1 MFLIGANVFGQSYT
15 KAQIVNINNLKQ
27 AYEGDIYIDVLNK
40 DYYIGASDSTLSKIN
55 NKIDSTVFINDSS
68 LVFYWNFKE
77 TDTIDFNPII
87 DSSEWKFD
95 DENGVYLRRAIIENT
110 ATDDSVFFVK
120 HGRLIIADTVKNTL
134 TYQDPNAS
142 TQIFLANFNPTR
154 NVARQMS
161 IQNDNTA
168 GNRAYALYTTAT
180 DSSKLFV
187 GSHGSSRTLNRM
199 GLPVK
204 NSNELVA
211 IEGDLHIGT
220 REANSIYFG
229 TDNLS
234 RGIWD
239 KDGNVGIGTVEPY
252 VPWINGSGGLTKLP
266 AKLGVKT
273 ETGRQDISFFSSAAT
288 SNPVNV
294 ALSAPLSTGDTG
306 TLFLSYRGNHV
317 TPLYTD
323 WVDFVS
329 NDGNGIVRERLLR
342 FNMLNGD
349 VVFDES
355 KVGIHTNSPTDTLD
369 INGTLRIRELPKAA
383 KTDSVLTVNNGQVH
397 KMNIDT
403 LARNISPI
411 KAYGKI
417 SATATVLKGYNIGT
431 VTNPTTG
438 NYVVTFAMPMTDG
451 NYIIQLSQ
459 PSRSGAGNDDP
470 AIAYFGQT
478 LNGFSVEIG
487 DNDNGGTDRGL
498 FNSEFMFTIIT
509 FD

>member
-55 NKIDSTVFINDSS
+55 NKIDSAVFINDSS

-134 TYQDPNAS
+134 TYQNPNSS

-154 NVARQMS
+154 DVARQMS
-161 IQNDNTA
+161 IQNENTA

-273 ETGRQDISFFSSAAT
+273 ETGRQDISFFSSATT

-317 TPLYTD
+317 TPLYAD

-369 INGTLRIRELPKAA
+369 IDGTIRIRKMAQGISS
-383 KTDSVLTVNNGQVH
+383 DSIVTADVNGQLH
-397 KMNIDT
+397 KRSLDSIKKDFRIATVITKTTSYT
-403 LARNISPI
+403 LTNNDLGSVFRFNSSSPMTLTIPAGFPIGSNISVYQVGTGQVTI
-411 KAYGKI
+411 VGAAGVTVRNRLSI
-417 SATATVLKGYNIGT
+417 FRTAGQDAGVGIMSTDTDVYHI
-431 VTNPTTG
+431 TG
-438 NYVVTFAMPMTDG
+438 DLTK
-451 NYIIQLSQ
+451 
-459 PSRSGAGNDDP
+459 
-470 AIAYFGQT
+470 
-478 LNGFSVEIG
+478 
-487 DNDNGGTDRGL
+487 
-498 FNSEFMFTIIT
+498 
-509 FD
+509 